1 MLLILNYVVKI
12 VNTQNP
18 NLSFENWEELD
29 RIKEKYPMIMSTNA
43 KKMTKFDIYKK
54 HFQKSLHKMEGTPL
68 IQ

>member
-43 KKMTKFDIYKK
+43 KKNDKI
-54 HFQKSLHKMEGTPL
+54 
-68 IQ
+68 